1 MTDKTINI
9 ILKAADKASRQF
21 QRVSKAASVLGGN
34 IKKTEQEQIC
44 LNKALN
50 DVQKLE
56 RYRNNL
62 NETSKKLSENRNRQK
77 ELLAEMKKGGGATA
91 AQSREM
97 NKLARQ
103 AKNLEQTPKRQIKST
118 ARLAKDMKAAG
129 ISTGNLAKTQKDLKN
144 RLEQTNRQFEKQLS
158 ASVCLSPS
166 CCCSFSR
173 RTSNSFFPNLR
184 R

>member
-1 MTDKTINI
+1 MTNKIINI
-9 ILKAADKASRQF
+9 ILKAADKASGQF
-21 QRVSKAASVLGGN
+21 QRISKAASVLGGN
-34 IKKTEQEQIC
+34 IKKTEQEQIR

-62 NETSKKLSENRNRQK
+62 NEISKKLSENRNRQK

-103 AKNLEQTPKRQIKST
+103 AENLEQTQKRQIKST

-129 ISTGNLAKTQKDLKN
+129 ISTDNLAKPQKDLKN

-173 RTSNSFFPNLR
+173 WTSNSFFPNLR